1 MHKIKLIIRGGF
13 DGQTPVTQAPTFR
26 LVEGWSE
33 AELEAPAGLF
43 PAGLWGQVPAGDPY
57 LVHACMLTTLPI
69 DQQTIFEV
77 QTGAPAQIR
86 TQFTPSVDN
95 TRLTLVR
102 PSDTLKVA
110 TPPQNLVKLELLVE
124 SIGGTNEL
132 GSRLYEWANVAARPG
147 EVRIARLSQPA
158 TLAAWRGVL
167 HLIYDSAAGANLTLP
182 PRQTVPV
189 DAVLT
194 LTRRSGGLPTLI
206 PAAGDSLAGGLGG
219 LTIQR
224 SAIVMNNGDQWT
236 WSGQ

>member
-1 MHKIKLIIRGGF
+1 MYKIKLIIRGGF
-13 DGQTPVTQAPTFR
+13 DGQTPVAEAPTFWLR
-26 LVEGWSE
+26 EGWNE
-33 AELEAPAGLF
+33 TELTGPAGIF
-43 PAGLWGQVPAGDPY
+43 PAHLWGQVPAGDPY
-57 LVHACMLTTLPI
+57 LVHACLLTTHPI
-69 DQQTIFEV
+69 DPQSSLEV
-77 QTGAPAQIR
+77 RTGAPMNRRVQY
-86 TQFTPSVDN
+86 TPTPDN
-95 TRLTLVR
+95 TQLTLVR
-102 PSDTLKVA
+102 PSDLLRVV
-110 TPPQNLVKLELLVE
+110 TPPQEVVKLELLVE